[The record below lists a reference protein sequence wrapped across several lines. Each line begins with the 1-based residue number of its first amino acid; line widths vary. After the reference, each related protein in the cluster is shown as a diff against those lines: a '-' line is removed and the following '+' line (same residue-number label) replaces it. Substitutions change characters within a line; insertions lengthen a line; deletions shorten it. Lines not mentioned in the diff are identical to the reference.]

1 MTIVEKQID
10 FSNWKIHVQSC
21 VQKYWFFNININILE
36 YWPWSWYWLLVLVNI
51 DIGIDIGIQQDI
63 DIDLDIDLD
72 FLGGKLLISIL
83 ILKKKIWKILILILN
98 KNFILSHLWI
108 VVVRYSLLLICTW
121 MIYHSK
127 RGYLSALKCLGRHKS
142 MIVQSYFT
150 QNERDITTWLMEIG
164 NLLLWMS
171 S

>member
-72 FLGGKLLISIL
+72 FSGGKLLISIL
-83 ILKKKIWKILILILN
+83 ILKKKFWKLLILILN
-98 KNFILSHLWI
+98 KNFILSHL
-108 VVVRYSLLLICTW
+108 CTAPGPTASV
-121 MIYHSK
+121 MGSQ
-127 RGYLSALKCLGRHKS
+127 SASAMAIGTGGSGNDSFQMFAFQTYCW
-142 MIVQSYFT
+142 VQGF
-150 QNERDITTWLMEIG
+150 G
-164 NLLLWMS
+164 
-171 S
+171 